1 MWQNWDSKASNVP
14 QGLIAV
20 ITIPS
25 YTQQCGR
32 KMKLSEIHLN
42 KLKSLTFT
50 VVVMSFE
57 AKYV

>member
-42 KLKSLTFT
+42 KVEITHLHSCGNEF
-50 VVVMSFE
+50 
-57 AKYV
+57 

>member
-25 YTQQCGR
+25 YTQLCVR

-42 KLKSLTFT
+42 KVEITHLHSCGDEF
-50 VVVMSFE
+50 
-57 AKYV
+57 